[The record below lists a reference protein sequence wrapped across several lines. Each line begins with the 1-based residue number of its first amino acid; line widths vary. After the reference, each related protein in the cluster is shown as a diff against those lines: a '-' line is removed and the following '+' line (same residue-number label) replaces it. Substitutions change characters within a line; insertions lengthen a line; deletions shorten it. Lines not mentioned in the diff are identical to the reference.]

1 MKKIFNFTMFILAS
15 LAVLP
20 SAALAQEASA
30 SPLGAMG
37 GLMPLLL
44 IFVFFYLFLL
54 RPQQKKAK
62 EHQAL
67 LNTLKRDDKVIT
79 AGGIYG
85 TVVAVKGEI
94 IEIKIADG
102 VNVQVAK
109 PSISAVITKQDEEE
123 TKIPD
128 VIRK

>member
-1 MKKIFNFTMFILAS
+1 MKKFFSFTAFILMLSAT
-15 LAVLP
+15 LAGP
-20 SAALAQEASA
+20 AFAQEASA
-30 SPLGAMG
+30 SPFAAFG

-62 EHQAL
+62 EHQSL
-67 LNTLKRDDKVIT
+67 LNSLKRDDKVIT

-85 TVVAVKGEI
+85 TVVSVKGEI
-94 IEIKIADG
+94 VDIKIADG
-102 VNVQVAK
+102 VSVQVAK
-109 PSISAVITKQDEEE
+109 QSVSTVITKQDEEE